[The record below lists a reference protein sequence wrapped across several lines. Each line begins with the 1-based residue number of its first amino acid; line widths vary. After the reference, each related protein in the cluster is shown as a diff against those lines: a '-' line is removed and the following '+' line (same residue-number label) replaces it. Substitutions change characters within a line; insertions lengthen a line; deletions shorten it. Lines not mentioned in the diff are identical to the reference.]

1 MIFERKGIAHYLEFI
16 GKGIA
21 SFLFFPRLYFSENF
35 KDYIRKYKPENIG
48 RDVIVLANGPSL
60 KDSLKEEFVD
70 LDRYKNTAFFVIND
84 FSATEEYG
92 KIRPSFYA
100 LSDSKYFVDTIY
112 REKSERILRLINE
125 RTQWNLWLYVPF
137 KYYKSFIQ
145 NGWINNPLIQI
156 VPFHSIRFWGL
167 DSIRMYAYKKGLG
180 NGEFGTVALN
190 AIYVSIILGFK
201 NIFLYGIDHNFFDGL
216 YVTQDNVLCNKNT
229 HFFDKKESEI
239 RPMICH
245 YDGMNQPFT
254 MQDFLIEK
262 LDVFTGHVVMK
273 KFSQYMGC
281 NIINCTKNSLVD
293 TYKRMDYLEFIK
305 KI

>member
-1 MIFERKGIAHYLEFI
+1 MIFVRKGIAHYLEII

-35 KDYIRKYKPENIG
+35 KDYIRKYKPKDIG

-60 KDSLKEEFVD
+60 KDFLKKELSNLD
-70 LDRYKNTAFFVIND
+70 LYQNAAFFVIND
-84 FSATEEYG
+84 FSATEEYS

-112 REKSERILRLINE
+112 KERSEKTLRLINE
-125 RTQWNLWLYVPF
+125 RTKWNLWLYVPF

-145 NGWINNPLIQI
+145 KGWISNPLIQI

-180 NGEFGTVALN
+180 NGEFGTVVIN
-190 AIYVSIILGFK
+190 AIYISIILGFR
-201 NIFLYGIDHNFFDGL
+201 NVFLYGIDHNFFDGL
-216 YVTQDNVLCNKNT
+216 YVTNNNVLCYKYA
-229 HFFDKKESEI
+229 HFFDDKQPELI
-239 RPMICH
+239 PMISH
-245 YDGMNQPFT
+245 HDGITQPFT
-254 MQDFLIEK
+254 MQDFLMEK

-273 KFSQYMGC
+273 KFSEYMGC
-281 NIINCTKNSLVD
+281 KIVNCTKNSLVD
-293 TYKRMDYLEFIK
+293 TYQRMDYFDFIN
-305 KI
+305 